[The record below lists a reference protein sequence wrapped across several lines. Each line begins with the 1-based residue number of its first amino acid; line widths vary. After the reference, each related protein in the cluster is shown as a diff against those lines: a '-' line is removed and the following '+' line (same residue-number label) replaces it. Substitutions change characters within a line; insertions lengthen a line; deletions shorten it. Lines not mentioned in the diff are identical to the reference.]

1 MKNPFKRKPAPK
13 STVPGVFAV
22 NDTVRVKDGVLYPD
36 VPNVDISGWQGRITD
51 IDQMNDDPPIAG
63 LAWDSIAL
71 RSLPAWL
78 IEESAEQGLGW
89 PEIYL
94 EATDLEHAPAR
105 DSEDDAEETLDE
117 LENLYRYSFLG
128 EEGRRMNAVLRGVDS
143 DDEMAR
149 FKAWARHLQQTLKF
163 PFEAEVVEF
172 QERGRLRTGDILQV
186 LRIEMVDDHYG
197 VIVHCRRRREEIHAP
212 LADLECTNQR
222 SANYDPVKDYAV
234 WFANR

>member
-1 MKNPFKRKPAPK
+1 MRKLFNFGRKQA
-13 STVPGVFAV
+13 
-22 NDTVRVKDGVLYPD
+22 DTSSAALRVGDSVRVKDGVRYPD
-36 VPNVDISGWQGRITD
+36 VPDLDISGWQGRITD
-51 IDQMNDDPPIAG
+51 VDQMNDDPPLAG
-63 LAWDSIAL
+63 LAWDSLAL

-78 IEESAEQGLGW
+78 IEESAEEGLDW

-117 LENLYRYSFLG
+117 LEDLYRYSFLG

-143 DDEMAR
+143 DDTMGQFR
-149 FKAWARHLQQTLKF
+149 AWARHLQQTLKF
-163 PFEAEVVEF
+163 PFEAKVVEF

-186 LRIEMVDDHYG
+186 LRIEMVDDLYG
-197 VIVHCRRRREEIHAP
+197 VIVHCRRRREELDAP
-212 LADLECTNQR
+212 LADLECTNQQ
-222 SANYDPVKDYAV
+222 SANYEPVKDYAV